1 MKTHLRKGIKCQKEK
16 RREQEEQETAEET
29 KATGGEGA
37 QAPALCQ
44 SRCPLQLLETQGWSR
59 KCEEERAVERNHYV
73 LTIIPNPATSW
84 GSGRKVSLGI

>member
-1 MKTHLRKGIKCQKEK
+1 MPEGEEEGT
-16 RREQEEQETAEET
+16 RRARNSRGNI

-59 KCEEERAVERNHYV
+59 KCEEEGAVERNHYV
-73 LTIIPNPATSW
+73 PTISPKSLQPA
-84 GSGRKVSLGI
+84 GEVAKK